1 MENGKEECWIPK
13 MCFWGG
19 EFASETVVAGRVLQC
34 VHVNGWMT
42 RLREYIVDRDEGDVD
57 YDEALLPLL
66 PR

>member
-1 MENGKEECWIPK
+1 

-42 RLREYIVDRDEGDVD
+42 RLREYIVDRDEGRCG
-57 YDEALLPLL
+57 L
-66 PR
+66 